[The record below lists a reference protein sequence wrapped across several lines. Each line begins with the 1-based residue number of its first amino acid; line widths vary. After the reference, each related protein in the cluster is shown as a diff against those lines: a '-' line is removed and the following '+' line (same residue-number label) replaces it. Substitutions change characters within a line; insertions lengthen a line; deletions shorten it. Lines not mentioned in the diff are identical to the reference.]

1 MFLLTI
7 IKFFQVLKAT
17 IYTYEN
23 TKQHPTSVRVETLVK
38 YAMLSVNGEIITHQI
53 YKKMSFDDTILMV

>member
-1 MFLLTI
+1 MFLLTR

-23 TKQHPTSVRVETLVK
+23 TKQYPTSVRVETLVK
-38 YAMLSVNGEIITHQI
+38 YAMLSVNGEIITH
-53 YKKMSFDDTILMV
+53 

>member
-23 TKQHPTSVRVETLVK
+23 TKQHPTSVETLVK

-53 YKKMSFDDTILMV
+53 YKKMSFDETILMV

>member
-1 MFLLTI
+1 MFLLTV

-23 TKQHPTSVRVETLVK
+23 TKQHPTSVETLVN
-38 YAMLSVNGEIITHQI
+38 YAMLSVNGEIITH
-53 YKKMSFDDTILMV
+53 

>member
-23 TKQHPTSVRVETLVK
+23 TKQYPTSVRVETLVK
-38 YAMLSVNGEIITHQI
+38 YAMLSVNGEIITH
-53 YKKMSFDDTILMV
+53 

>member
-1 MFLLTI
+1 MFLLTV

-23 TKQHPTSVRVETLVK
+23 TKQHPTCVETLVK

-53 YKKMSFDDTILMV
+53 YKKMSFDETILMV